1 MPRIL
6 STFAALV
13 ALASALPSGLTLEFG
28 PCARAGMLP
37 GPADVE
43 DTLHWDAEP
52 DRGFNINGTYS
63 YGCAQR
69 YTETTQV
76 TVKAILY
83 YLTENADE
91 VFVYVAGEST
101 EATPGEKL
109 DTTRANGQG
118 GGVWKRAN
126 MPHLPTIEP
135 NTDFWACVIIRRHP
149 SGQHPLTLDLGPI
162 VPWRGGYITLPSI
175 GPDWYQLTDPPFW
188 TDRNVN
194 IRAIVERGGTGVEE
208 ELAPVARPTPLC
220 VRPTVSNG
228 LVTLSYR
235 GAEPLSVTVSDAAG
249 RSVLHH
255 SITSSLHHSLRL
267 DLRCLSAG
275 VYLVTASDG
284 AGSASARVV
293 VQK

>member
-1 MPRIL
+1 MSRVL
-6 STFAALV
+6 SFSIALV
-13 ALASALPSGLTLEFG
+13 ALASALPCDFTLELG
-28 PCARAGMLP
+28 PQARSVTLP
-37 GPADVE
+37 GSADVE

-69 YTETTQV
+69 YTETAQV

-83 YLTENADE
+83 YLTGSADD

-126 MPHLPTIEP
+126 MPHPPTIEP

-149 SGQHPLTLDLGPI
+149 SGQYPLTLDLGPI
-162 VPWRGGYITLPSI
+162 VPWRGGYITWPPG

-208 ELAPVARPTPLC
+208 ELVPTGRPGLLC
-220 VRPTVSNG
+220 VLPTVSSG
-228 LVTLSYR
+228 LVSVSYR
-235 GAEPLSVTVSDAAG
+235 GTGPASVTVSDAAG
-249 RSVLHH
+249 RRVLHH
-255 SITSSLHHSLRL
+255 LITPSPHRPIPL
-267 DLRCLSAG
+267 DLRGIAAG
-275 VYLVTASDG
+275 VYLVTASGG
-284 AGSASARVV
+284 AGSAYARVV
-293 VQK
+293 VK